1 MCCGRRSL
9 PDCLRWSAFTRL
21 WAAAGSQ
28 GWRGRSMLFKPDVKE
43 GTEIAG
49 RRVASGARR
58 RIVSIAITLLI
69 LGVLGYVGW
78 TALQQKQVSN
88 RGRPDL
94 PVPVLAA
101 TPRIQDVPVYLDGV
115 GAVRAL
121 NTVTV
126 RSQVDGKLIAVNF
139 TEGQDVKK
147 GDVLGEI
154 DPVLYKAQYDQAVAK
169 KAQDEAQLAN
179 MRLDL
184 IRYQQLAASNA
195 GSKQQADTQRAVVA
209 QQEALVNA
217 DQAAIDNA
225 QATLGYTK
233 IVAPLSGRAG
243 LRQVDQGNIVHASDT
258 TGLVVITQLQ
268 PIAVQFSL
276 PQQQIVRVN
285 AAAGKGV
292 LAVDVFG
299 NDGVTVV
306 DTGTLKGI
314 DNQVDPTTGT
324 LKLKA
329 EFPNAKF
336 QLWPGQ
342 FVNVR
347 LKVETLDKAI
357 VVPTSAVQRGPAG
370 TFSYVIGPDNVA
382 TAKPVVVTQ
391 QNENDAVI
399 ASGLST
405 SDRVVTTGFAN
416 LSDGAKVLIGTDDR
430 APSADLAPRKR
441 SRSPDA
447 KGDSKGDAKG
457 GQGKDGQAKEGQA
470 REGQGKDGEHR
481 GKRERG
487 EGDQKGQTG
496 PASAEPSGGAAKSQP

>member
-1 MCCGRRSL
+1 
-9 PDCLRWSAFTRL
+9 
-21 WAAAGSQ
+21 
-28 GWRGRSMLFKPDVKE
+28 MLFKPDLNETAKA
-43 GTEIAG
+43 AG
-49 RRVASGARR
+49 ERVVRVVSRARR
-58 RIVSIAITLLI
+58 RTVSITITLLI
-69 LGVLGYVGW
+69 LGGLGYIAW
-78 TALQQKQVSN
+78 TSLQQKQAAN
-88 RGRPDL
+88 RARPDL

-121 NTVTV
+121 NTVIV

-154 DPVLYKAQYDQAVAK
+154 DPVIYKAQYDQAVAK
-169 KAQDEAQLAN
+169 KAQDEALLAN
-179 MRLDL
+179 QRLDL

-209 QQEALVNA
+209 QQEALVNS

-225 QATLGYTK
+225 QAMLGYTR
-233 IVAPLSGRAG
+233 IIAPLSGRAG
-243 LRQVDQGNIVHASDT
+243 LRQVDQGNIIHAADI
-258 TGLVVITQLQ
+258 TGLVIITQLQ
-268 PIAVQFSL
+268 PIVVQFSL

-285 AAAGKGV
+285 AASAKGA

-299 NDGVTVV
+299 NDGTTVI
-306 DTGTLKGI
+306 DSGTLKGI

-329 EFPNAKF
+329 EFPNAVF

-347 LKVETLDKAI
+347 LKVDTLMEAV

-370 TFSYVIGPDNVA
+370 TFSYVIGDGNIA

-391 QNENDAVI
+391 QNEADAVI
-399 ASGLST
+399 ASGLSPA
-405 SDRVVTTGFAN
+405 DRVVTTGFAN
-416 LSDGAKVLIGTDDR
+416 LSDGAKVIIGKDEQTP
-430 APSADLAPRKR
+430 AADLAPRKKG
-441 SRSPDA
+441 SRAP
-447 KGDSKGDAKG
+447 
-457 GQGKDGQAKEGQA
+457 QGKDGQAKDSQA
-470 REGQGKDGEHR
+470 KDGQGEQRR
-481 GKRERG
+481 GKKG
-487 EGDQKGQTG
+487 EGDQKGQAT
-496 PASAEPSGGAAKSQP
+496 PAQGGEQSGGAAKSQP

>member
-1 MCCGRRSL
+1 ML
-9 PDCLRWSAFTRL
+9 HKPDLSETAK
-21 WAAAGSQ
+21 AAGD
-28 GWRGRSMLFKPDVKE
+28 RVV
-43 GTEIAG
+43 
-49 RRVASGARR
+49 RVASRARR
-58 RIVSIAITLLI
+58 RTVSIAITLLI
-69 LGVLGYVGW
+69 FGGLGYIAW
-78 TALQQKQVSN
+78 TSLQQKQAAN
-88 RGRPDL
+88 RNAAPNL

-101 TPRIQDVPVYLDGV
+101 TPRVQDMPVYLEGV
-115 GAVRAL
+115 GSVRAL
-121 NTVTV
+121 NTVLV
-126 RSQVDGKLIAVNF
+126 RSQVDGKLTSVNF
-139 TEGQDVKK
+139 TEGQDVNK

-154 DPVLYKAQYDQAVAK
+154 DPVLYKAAYDQAVAK

-179 MRLDL
+179 QRLDL
-184 IRYQQLAASNA
+184 IRYQQLSVTNA
-195 GSKQQADTQRAVVA
+195 GSKQQYDTQRAVVA

-233 IVAPLSGRAG
+233 IIAPLSGRTG

-258 TGLVVITQLQ
+258 TGLVIITQLQ

-276 PQQQIVRVN
+276 PQQQIVQVN
-285 AAAGKGV
+285 TASAKGV

-299 NDGVTVV
+299 NDGTTVI
-306 DTGTLKGI
+306 DTGALKGI

-329 EFPNAKF
+329 EFPNASF

-347 LKVETLDKAI
+347 LKVDTLAKAV

-370 TFSYVIGPDNVA
+370 TFSYVIGEGDIA

-391 QNENDAVI
+391 QNEHDAVI
-399 ASGLST
+399 ASGLSP

-416 LSDGAKVLIGTDDR
+416 LSDGAKVIIGKDEQT
-430 APSADLAPRKR
+430 PTADLAPRKKG
-441 SRSPDA
+441 SRGAQGKD
-447 KGDSKGDAKG
+447 
-457 GQGKDGQAKEGQA
+457 GQGKDGPKG
-470 REGQGKDGEHR
+470 GKKNGA
-481 GKRERG
+481 G

-496 PASAEPSGGAAKSQP
+496 PAPAPASVPSGGAAKSQP

>member
-1 MCCGRRSL
+1 MRCGRRSW
-9 PDCLRWSAFTRL
+9 PGCLRSSACTRR
-21 WAAAGSQ
+21 WEAAGSR
-28 GWRGRSMLFKPDVKE
+28 GWRDRSMLFKPDLNETAKA
-43 GTEIAG
+43 AG
-49 RRVASGARR
+49 DRVARVASRARR
-58 RIVSIAITLLI
+58 RTVSITITLLI
-69 LGVLGYVGW
+69 LGGLGYIAW
-78 TALQQKQVSN
+78 TSLRQKQAAN
-88 RGRPDL
+88 RARPDL

-121 NTVTV
+121 NNVLV
-126 RSQVDGKLIAVNF
+126 RSQVDGKLIVVNF

-154 DPVLYKAQYDQAVAK
+154 DPVLYKAAYDQAVAK

-179 MRLDL
+179 QRIDL
-184 IRYQQLAASNA
+184 TRYQQLAATNA
-195 GSKQQADTQRAVVA
+195 GSKQQFDTQRAVVA
-209 QQEALVNA
+209 QQEAVVNS
-217 DQAAIDNA
+217 DQAQIDNA
-225 QATLGYTK
+225 QAMLGYTK
-233 IVAPLSGRAG
+233 IIAPLSGRAG
-243 LRQVDQGNIVHASDT
+243 LRQVDQGNIIHAADA
-258 TGLVVITQLQ
+258 TGLVIITQLQ

-285 AAAGKGV
+285 AASAKGV

-299 NDGVTVV
+299 NDGTTVV
-306 DTGTLKGI
+306 DTGKLTGI

-329 EFPNAKF
+329 EFPNANF

-347 LKVETLDKAI
+347 LKVDTLSSAI

-370 TFSYVIGPDNVA
+370 TFSYVIGDGDIV

-391 QNENDAVI
+391 QNETDAVI
-399 ASGLST
+399 ASGLSA

-416 LSDGAKVLIGTDDR
+416 LSDGAKVIVGKDEQT
-430 APSADLAPRKR
+430 PSADLAPRKKR
-441 SRSPDA
+441 SSRDGQA
-447 KGDSKGDAKG
+447 KD
-457 GQGKDGQAKEGQA
+457 GQPKDGQAKDGQSE
-470 REGQGKDGEHR
+470 RR
-481 GKRERG
+481 GKKGERGQG

-496 PASAEPSGGAAKSQP
+496 PAQGGEPSGSGAKSQP

>member
-1 MCCGRRSL
+1 
-9 PDCLRWSAFTRL
+9 
-21 WAAAGSQ
+21 
-28 GWRGRSMLFKPDVKE
+28 MLFKPDLNEAAK
-43 GTEIAG
+43 AG
-49 RRVASGARR
+49 VTRVASRARR
-58 RIVSIAITLLI
+58 RTVSIAVTLLI
-69 LGVLGYVGW
+69 LGGLGYIAW
-78 TALQQKQVSN
+78 TAFQTKQTASN
-88 RGRPDL
+88 RGARPDL

-101 TPRIQDVPVYLDGV
+101 TPRVLDVPVYLDGV
-115 GAVRAL
+115 GSVRAL
-121 NTVTV
+121 NNVTV
-126 RSQVDGKLIAVNF
+126 RSQVDGKLVSVNF

-154 DPVLYKAQYDQAVAK
+154 DPVIYKAQFDQAVAK

-184 IRYQQLAASNA
+184 IRYQQLANSNA

-217 DQAAIDNA
+217 DQAAIDNT

-243 LRQVDQGNIVHASDT
+243 LRQVDQGNIIHASDA
-258 TGLVVITQLQ
+258 TGLVIITQLQ

-285 AAAGKGV
+285 AASGKGS

-299 NDGVTVV
+299 NDGTTVV
-306 DTGTLKGI
+306 DSGTLKGI

-329 EFPNAKF
+329 EFPNAGF

-347 LKVETLDKAI
+347 LKVETLSKAI
-357 VVPTSAVQRGPAG
+357 VIPTSAVQRGPAG
-370 TFSYVIGPDNVA
+370 TFSYVIGEGDVV
-382 TAKPVVVTQ
+382 TAKPITVTQ
-391 QNENDAVI
+391 QNETDAVI
-399 ASGLST
+399 ATGLSE

-416 LSDGAKVLIGTDDR
+416 LSDGAKVLIGKDEQ
-430 APSADLAPRKR
+430 APTADLAPRKR
-441 SRSPDA
+441 GKR
-447 KGDSKGDAKG
+447 GE
-457 GQGKDGQAKEGQA
+457 GQGKDGQ
-470 REGQGKDGEHR
+470 GERR
-481 GKRERG
+481 GKKGEG
-487 EGDQKGQTG
+487 GQSEGDQKGQTG
-496 PASAEPSGGAAKSQP
+496 PAQGSEKAGSGAKSQP

>member
-1 MCCGRRSL
+1 
-9 PDCLRWSAFTRL
+9 
-21 WAAAGSQ
+21 
-28 GWRGRSMLFKPDVKE
+28 MLFKPELNETAKA
-43 GTEIAG
+43 AG
-49 RRVASGARR
+49 ERVARVASRARR
-58 RIVSIAITLLI
+58 RTVSIAITFVI
-69 LGVLGYVGW
+69 LGGLGYIGW
-78 TALQQKQVSN
+78 TLLQQQKQAAN
-88 RGRPDL
+88 RARPDL
-94 PVPVLAA
+94 SVPVLAA
-101 TPRIQDVPVYLDGV
+101 TPRVQDVPVYLDGV

-121 NTVTV
+121 NNVTV

-147 GDVLGEI
+147 DDVLGEI
-154 DPVLYKAQYDQAVAK
+154 DPVIYKAQLDQALAK

-179 MRLDL
+179 QRLDL
-184 IRYQQLAASNA
+184 ARYQQLTATNA
-195 GSKQQADTQRAVVA
+195 GSKQQYDTQRAVVA

-217 DQAAIDNA
+217 DQAVIDNA

-233 IVAPLSGRAG
+233 IIAPLSGRAG
-243 LRQVDQGNIVHASDT
+243 LRQVDQGNIIHAADL
-258 TGLVVITQLQ
+258 TGLVIITQLQ

-285 AAAGKGV
+285 AAASKGG

-299 NDGVTVV
+299 NDGVTVI

-329 EFPNAKF
+329 EFPNANF

-347 LKVETLDKAI
+347 LKVETLPKAL

-370 TFSYVIGPDNVA
+370 TFSYVIGEGDIA
-382 TAKPVVVTQ
+382 TAKPIVVTQ
-391 QNENDAVI
+391 QNETDAVI
-399 ASGLST
+399 ASGLSV

-416 LSDGAKVLIGTDDR
+416 LSDGAKVIVGREDQVPT
-430 APSADLAPRKR
+430 ADLAPRKK
-441 SRSPDA
+441 SQGGPAKDA
-447 KGDSKGDAKG
+447 QGDGAQG
-457 GQGKDGQAKEGQA
+457 GKKDGRNQ
-470 REGQGKDGEHR
+470 
-481 GKRERG
+481 G

-496 PASAEPSGGAAKSQP
+496 PAQGGGQSGGTTKAQP

>member
-1 MCCGRRSL
+1 
-9 PDCLRWSAFTRL
+9 
-21 WAAAGSQ
+21 
-28 GWRGRSMLFKPDVKE
+28 MLFKPELNETAKA
-43 GTEIAG
+43 AG
-49 RRVASGARR
+49 QGVARVASRARR
-58 RIVSIAITLLI
+58 RTVSITITLLI
-69 LGVLGYVGW
+69 LGGLGYIAW
-78 TALQQKQVSN
+78 TSLQQKQAAGRV
-88 RGRPDL
+88 RPDL
-94 PVPVLAA
+94 TVPVLAA

-139 TEGQDVKK
+139 TEGQDVRK

-154 DPVLYKAQYDQAVAK
+154 DPVIYKAQFDQAVAK
-169 KAQDEAQLAN
+169 KAQDEAQLGN

-184 IRYQQLAASNA
+184 VRYQQLAATNA

-243 LRQVDQGNIVHASDT
+243 LRQVDQGNIIHAADA
-258 TGLVVITQLQ
+258 TGLVIITQLQ

-285 AAAGKGV
+285 AASAKGP

-299 NDGVTVV
+299 NDGTTVV
-306 DTGTLKGI
+306 DTGKLAGI
-314 DNQVDPTTGT
+314 DNQVDQTTGT

-329 EFPNAKF
+329 EFPNASF

-347 LKVETLDKAI
+347 LRVETLPKAI

-370 TFSYVIGPDNVA
+370 TFSYVIGEGDIV
-382 TAKPVVVTQ
+382 TAKPVTVTQ
-391 QNENDAVI
+391 QNETDAVI
-399 ASGLST
+399 ASGLSP

-416 LSDGAKVLIGTDDR
+416 LAEGTKVSVGKDEQ
-430 APSADLAPRKR
+430 APTADLAPRKR
-441 SRSPDA
+441 Q
-447 KGDSKGDAKG
+447 GKG
-457 GQGKDGQAKEGQA
+457 GQKDGQAKDGQG
-470 REGQGKDGEHR
+470 RDGQGKDGERR
-481 GKRERG
+481 GKRG
-487 EGDQKGQTG
+487 EGDQKGRTG
-496 PASAEPSGGAAKSQP
+496 PAPAPDAAPQGGEPSGGAAKAQP

>member
-1 MCCGRRSL
+1 
-9 PDCLRWSAFTRL
+9 
-21 WAAAGSQ
+21 
-28 GWRGRSMLFKPDVKE
+28 MLFKPNETTDK
-43 GTEIAG
+43 AG
-49 RRVASGARR
+49 GRVARVARSAGSR
-58 RIVSIAITLLI
+58 MVSLFITLLI
-69 LGVLGYVGW
+69 LGGLGYIGW
-78 TALQQKQVSN
+78 AVFQQKQVTKA
-88 RGRPDL
+88 GPGARPDL

-101 TPRIQDVPVYLDGV
+101 TPRIQDVPVYLDGA
-115 GAVRAL
+115 GTGRAL

-126 RSQVDGKLIAVNF
+126 RAQVDGKLIAVNF

-154 DPVLYKAQYDQAVAK
+154 DPAIYQAQYDQAVAK

-184 IRYQQLAASNA
+184 TRYQQLAASNA

-225 QATLGYTK
+225 AATLSYTK
-233 IVAPLSGRAG
+233 IIAPLSGRAG
-243 LRQVDQGNIVHASDT
+243 LRQVDQGNIIHASDS

-285 AAAGKGV
+285 AASAKGA
-292 LAVDVFG
+292 LSVDVFG
-299 NDGVTVV
+299 NDGATVA
-306 DTGTLKGI
+306 DTGKLTGI

-329 EFPNAKF
+329 EFPNTNF

-347 LKVETLDKAI
+347 LKVETLPQALVI
-357 VVPTSAVQRGPAG
+357 PTSAAQRGPAG
-370 TFSYVIGPDNVA
+370 TFSYVIGDDDTV
-382 TAKPVVVTQ
+382 TAKPIVVVQ
-391 QNENDAVI
+391 QNETDAVI
-399 ASGLST
+399 SSGLT
-405 SDRVVTTGFAN
+405 PTDRVVTTGFAN
-416 LSDGAKVLIGTDDR
+416 LADGSKVIVGKDEQT
-430 APSADLAPRKR
+430 PSADLAPRKR
-441 SRSPDA
+441 RSSRDA
-447 KGDSKGDAKG
+447 QGA
-457 GQGKDGQAKEGQA
+457 GKDGKKGQS
-470 REGQGKDGEHR
+470 
-481 GKRERG
+481 

-496 PASAEPSGGAAKSQP
+496 PAQ